1 MLATYP
7 YFRAPRDQATAP
19 PESSP
24 APIALAH
31 RGFSPDGYENTL
43 SAFRAAADL
52 GMSYLETDVRT
63 SRDGILMAFHD
74 ETVDRLSG
82 GVVGKISQLTRKELD
97 EVLVGGAE
105 RIPTFEELLTEWP
118 HMRLNVDVK
127 DAAGAALLAALIEK
141 HSAHDRVLVASF
153 SDVRRLRALR
163 RLGKPAASSAG
174 SALTAALLLLAP
186 LRAAP
191 VLARL
196 GRFQCVQVPLRF
208 GPVPVVTP
216 GFVRR
221 CHRAGI
227 QVHVW
232 TVNDAPTM
240 NRLLD
245 LGVDG
250 IVTDRSDI
258 LVDVLKDRGQWR

>member
-43 SAFRAAADL
+43 LAFRAAADL

-74 ETVDRLSG
+74 ETVDRISG

-97 EVLVGGAE
+97 DVLVGGAE

-118 HMRLNVDVK
+118 RMRLNVDVK

-163 RLGKPAASSAG
+163 RLGRPAASSAG
-174 SALTAALLLLAP
+174 SALTAALLLLGP
-186 LRAAP
+186 LGAAAF
-191 VLARL
+191 LARL

-208 GPVPVVTP
+208 GPVTVVTP
-216 GFVRR
+216 GFVRS

>member
-7 YFRAPRDQATAP
+7 YFRAPRDTGNIRPA
-19 PESSP
+19 SSP

-31 RGFSPDGYENTL
+31 RGFSPEGCENTL
-43 SAFRAAADL
+43 PAFRAAAEL
-52 GMSYLETDVRT
+52 GISYLETDVRT

-82 GVVGKISQLTRKELD
+82 GVVGKISQLTRKELR
-97 EVLVGGAE
+97 EVLIGGAE
-105 RIPTFEELLTEWP
+105 QIPTFEELLTEWP
-118 HMRLNVDVK
+118 QMRLNVDVK

-153 SDVRRLRALR
+153 SDVRRLGTLR
-163 RLGKPAASSAG
+163 RLTRPAASSAG
-174 SALTAALLLLAP
+174 SALTAALRLLAP
-186 LRAAP
+186 LGAAGL
-191 VLARL
+191 LARL

-216 GFVRR
+216 GFVRS

-250 IVTDRSDI
+250 IVSDRSDI
-258 LVDVLKDRGQWR
+258 LVDVLKDRGQWT

>member
-1 MLATYP
+1 MATYP
-7 YFRAPRDQATAP
+7 YFRAPRDEATP
-19 PESSP
+19 HPGSSP

-43 SAFRAAADL
+43 PAFRAAAEL
-52 GMSYLETDVRT
+52 GISYLETDVRT
-63 SRDGILMAFHD
+63 SRDGVLMAFHD
-74 ETVDRLSG
+74 ETVDRISG
-82 GVVGKISQLTRKELD
+82 GALGKISELTRKELD

-118 HMRLNVDVK
+118 RMRLNVDIK

-153 SDVRRLRALR
+153 SDARRLRALR
-163 RLGKPAASSAG
+163 RLARPAASSAG
-174 SALTAALLLLAP
+174 STLTAVLRLLAP
-186 LRAAP
+186 LGAARI
-191 VLARL
+191 LARA

-208 GPVPVVTP
+208 GPIPVVTP
-216 GFVRR
+216 GFVRS

-232 TVNDAPTM
+232 TINDAPTM

-250 IVTDRSDI
+250 IVSDRADI